1 MRNFGFGDFRKAI
14 GNLGNSIVALAVAGL
29 FVVSGAL
36 SAKAEVKSGN
46 AFLRQ
51 EAGVISTFP
60 SSLMIARNQTFVAA
74 RNFGARSEAALL
86 VGVWRYDTTSYGA
99 RCQAEMVFQGN
110 GGYSGMTSC
119 PGASWMFHTVGRWG
133 LLQRGAIRLQYSDYA
148 PKHYLGNPIRIPD
161 GETFYYRFLDRNR
174 IALGDGSVI
183 AYRVG

>member
-1 MRNFGFGDFRKAI
+1 MKNFGFGNFQKSLNRLR
-14 GNLGNSIVALAVAGL
+14 NLLVALAAGL
-29 FVVSGAL
+29 FVISGAA
-36 SAKAEVKSGN
+36 SASAEVKFTGAFPGGLQNAGANALVSAVKASG
-46 AFLRQ
+46 AQ
-51 EAGVISTFP
+51 
-60 SSLMIARNQTFVAA
+60 
-74 RNFGARSEAALL
+74 SEAALL
-86 VGVWRYDTTSYGA
+86 VGVWRYNTTSYGA

-110 GGYSGMTSC
+110 GGYSGLTSC